1 MLADFSENTIY
12 RSRWNLI
19 RWWIRREHIFFYKCL
34 CLKEKDFTRQPSFD
48 KRQYLV
54 EFRLW
59 GRVTKVKSN
68 RSSGDLIEIETN
80 PATAKC
86 MIGQTHISRGLPIF
100 CLTLSAATP
109 NEFMMGYTTETRGK
123 KYLSAI
129 LEVPWFRHSMRIYYW
144 AQCNN
149 FQNFVFSWDE
159 ISALSWFCGWHQEKG
174 TIWDQARSM
183 KWMHENNHLYWFLE
197 RLSHSQIA
205 VSKSNYLARRDSHRT
220 CRSSCIWMSQ
230 RNMAP
235 KRTLL
240 QTVSPPILTTNGLIK
255 PSLSSCFR
263 KYPKLLSWSF
273 QIVGWSIRL

>member
-1 MLADFSENTIY
+1 MSLLE
-12 RSRWNLI
+12 
-19 RWWIRREHIFFYKCL
+19 K
-34 CLKEKDFTRQPSFD
+34 KKDFTRQPSFD

-59 GRVTKVKSN
+59 GRVTKVKSD

-159 ISALSWFCGWHQEKG
+159 ISALSWFYGWHQEKG

-197 RLSHSQIA
+197 RLSHSQLSQSPITLPGGTRQIA
-205 VSKSNYLARRDSHRT
+205 IPRGTRIVPVDPAVFGCHRGMWRPRERCFEPSHHP
-220 CRSSCIWMSQ
+220 SWQ
-230 RNMAP
+230 
-235 KRTLL
+235 
-240 QTVSPPILTTNGLIK
+240 QTVS
-255 PSLSSCFR
+255 
-263 KYPKLLSWSF
+263 
-273 QIVGWSIRL
+273 